1 MGNDNLFG
9 GGGNDYL
16 TGGTGLDRFRFDTIL
31 NAATNVDDILDFS
44 VADDAI
50 FLDRDIF
57 TGIAADGTL
66 AASAFV
72 NGTAAGDANDR
83 IIYDGATGSIPT
95 MPMAMPGARRP
106 CSPLSRSGRR

>member
-1 MGNDNLFG
+1 
-9 GGGNDYL
+9 
-16 TGGTGLDRFRFDTIL
+16 LDRFRFDTSL

-57 TGIAADGTL
+57 IGIAADGTL
-66 AASAFV
+66 AASAFF

-83 IIYDGATGSIPT
+83 IIYDGTTGNIFYDADGSAGGAQTLFATVTVGTALTNVDFFGYI
-95 MPMAMPGARRP
+95 
-106 CSPLSRSGRR
+106 